1 MPDSTKPL
9 PDPMLNHHLWSS
21 PGRPESNF
29 TVSDQVIMLHNMF
42 EIITFK
48 IAATSVRGPMNWY
61 GIKGKTST
69 VIVWFGY
76 MAVLNNQWFSL
87 AVILNCPVKCLM
99 KPGARLTKV
108 YEVTKDIVT
117 HPHKLKTVKHMFCG
131 VWVQNCVWKLG
142 SDNQSPDYKQSLFHR
157 HPASFSICLS
167 HILQC
172 VCWSVLT
179 HF

>member
-9 PDPMLNHHLWSS
+9 LEPMLNDHLWSS
-21 PGRPESNF
+21 PGIPESNF

-42 EIITFK
+42 EIYTFK

-99 KPGARLTKV
+99 KPGTRLTKV
-108 YEVTKDIVT
+108 YEVTKDIAT
-117 HPHKLKTVKHMFCG
+117 HLHKLKTVKHIFCG
-131 VWVQNCVWKLG
+131 VWFQNCVW
-142 SDNQSPDYKQSLFHR
+142 NF
-157 HPASFSICLS
+157 ICALWNFT
-167 HILQC
+167 HNFEPTHCKICILRDFKNLTTYDILQL
-172 VCWSVLT
+172 WYFKS
-179 HF
+179 